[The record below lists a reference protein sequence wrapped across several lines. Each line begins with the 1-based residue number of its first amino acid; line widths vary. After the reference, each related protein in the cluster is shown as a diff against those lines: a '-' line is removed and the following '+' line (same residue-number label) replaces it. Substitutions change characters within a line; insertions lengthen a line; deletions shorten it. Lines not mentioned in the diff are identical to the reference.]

1 MDEVRNSHLTETL
14 AAYGLSTRFEKLPA
28 EVVDRAK
35 RVIADELGCMV
46 LGSSI
51 PPGQRM
57 RSFVTSVG
65 GVPEATIIGG
75 GAKVPM
81 NYAAL
86 ANGTSAHA
94 DELDGVHLS
103 QGHPGTLMVAST
115 VALCEGKG
123 LGGKELINALTLS
136 YDVGCRMVLGMG
148 GGVAIKNKRHEHCTP
163 LFAQGIAVAAGRLLG
178 LEKMAVQHA
187 MSLAALCIAVP
198 HSYLDERNHMSKA
211 MNMGQ
216 CAYAGVT
223 GALLASH
230 GFEAHDGFVEAK
242 GGLIDGWRTDKFD
255 RNIFTAGLGTHF
267 EIMNTGFKYYAA
279 GYPIHSPLHG
289 ALMLMKEHGVAVN
302 DIAKVRVGMTPKS
315 ADVVDGRKM
324 ASISLQS
331 MVSLGMVLGRLGYDD
346 AHDEA
351 ARNRPD
357 VQRLKG
363 LIEIVRDETISPDSS
378 RRSTWVEITTT
389 SGQVYRGPERI
400 APGHWELGGMP
411 WDDLRAKFES
421 LVAPRLGL
429 EAARHAFAFIER
441 LETHDSLTA
450 LLQILGAQPDKTRD
464 DQGR

>member
-1 MDEVRNSHLTETL
+1 VSDLRQSRLTETL
-14 AAYGLSTRFEKLPA
+14 AAYGLSTRFEKLPP

-35 RVIADELGCMV
+35 RVIADEIGCMV
-46 LGSSI
+46 LGSTI
-51 PPGQRM
+51 APGQRM
-57 RSFVTSVG
+57 RSFVTSIG
-65 GVPEATIIGG
+65 GVEEATIIGG
-75 GAKVPM
+75 GAKAPM

-115 VALCEGKG
+115 VALCEGRS
-123 LGGKELINALTLS
+123 LSGKELINALVLS

-148 GGVAIKNKRHEHCTP
+148 GGAAIKHKRHEHCTP
-163 LFAQGIAVAAGRLLG
+163 LFAQGIAVAAGRMLR
-178 LEKMAVQHA
+178 LEQLAVQHA

-242 GGLIDGWRTDKFD
+242 GGLIDGWRTEKFELD
-255 RNIFTAGLGTHF
+255 IFTAGLGQHF
-267 EIMNTGFKYYAA
+267 SIMETGFKYYAA
-279 GYPIHSPLHG
+279 GYPIHSPLFG
-289 ALMLMKEHGVAVN
+289 ALILMQEY
-302 DIAKVRVGMTPKS
+302 DIAADNIARVRVGMAPKS
-315 ADVVDGRKM
+315 ADVVDDRKM

-331 MVSLGMVLGRLGYDD
+331 MMSLGMVLGRLSYDD
-346 AHDEA
+346 AHCEA
-351 ARNRPD
+351 ARNRPN
-357 VQRLKG
+357 VLRLRNT
-363 LIEIVRDETISPDSS
+363 IEIVRDDAISADSS
-378 RRSTWVEITTT
+378 RRATWVEITTA

-411 WDDLRAKFES
+411 WEDLRAKFDS
-421 LVAPRLGL
+421 LVGPRLGSDTSKT
-429 EAARHAFAFIER
+429 AFSIVER
-441 LETHDSLTA
+441 LEEQDSIARLCHV
-450 LLQILGAQPDKTRD
+450 LSGQV
-464 DQGR
+464 

>member
-1 MDEVRNSHLTETL
+1 ML

-35 RVIADELGCMV
+35 RVIADEIGCMV
-46 LGSSI
+46 LGSTI

-57 RSFVTSVG
+57 RSFVTSIG

-75 GAKVPM
+75 GAKAPM

-86 ANGTSAHA
+86 SNGTSAHA
-94 DELDGVHLS
+94 DELDCVHLS
-103 QGHPGTLMVAST
+103 PGHPGTLMVAST
-115 VALCEGKG
+115 VALCEGRG
-123 LGGKELINALTLS
+123 LSGKELINALVLS
-136 YDVGCRMVLGMG
+136 YDVGCRTVLGMG
-148 GGVAIKNKRHEHCTP
+148 GGAAIKHKRHEHCTP
-163 LFAQGIAVAAGRLLG
+163 LFAQGIAVAAGRLLR
-178 LEKMAVQHA
+178 LEQLAVQHA

-255 RNIFTAGLGTHF
+255 LDVFTAGLGQQF
-267 EIMNTGFKYYAA
+267 SIMETGFKYYAA
-279 GYPIHSPLHG
+279 GYPIHSPLYG
-289 ALMLMKEHGVAVN
+289 ALILMQEH
-302 DIAKVRVGMTPKS
+302 DIAAEDIARVQVGMAPKS

-331 MVSLGMVLGRLGYDD
+331 MMSLGMVLGRLSYDD
-346 AHDEA
+346 AHSEA

-357 VQRLKG
+357 VLRLRDT
-363 LIEIVRDETISPDSS
+363 IEIVRDE
-378 RRSTWVEITTT
+378 
-389 SGQVYRGPERI
+389 
-400 APGHWELGGMP
+400 
-411 WDDLRAKFES
+411 
-421 LVAPRLGL
+421 
-429 EAARHAFAFIER
+429 
-441 LETHDSLTA
+441 
-450 LLQILGAQPDKTRD
+450 
-464 DQGR
+464 

>member
-1 MDEVRNSHLTETL
+1 LSDLRNSRITEKL
-14 AAYGLSTRFEKLPA
+14 AVYGLSTRFERLPA

-35 RVIADELGCMV
+35 RVIADEIGCMV
-46 LGSSI
+46 LGSTI
-51 PPGQRM
+51 PPGIRM
-57 RSFVTSVG
+57 RSFVTSIG

-75 GAKVPM
+75 GAKAPIG
-81 NYAAL
+81 YAAL

-103 QGHPGTLMVAST
+103 QGHPGSLMVSAMI
-115 VALCEGKG
+115 ALCEGRSQSG
-123 LGGKELINALTLS
+123 RDLINALTLS

-148 GGVAIKNKRHEHCTP
+148 GGAAIKQKRHEHCTP

-178 LEKMAVQHA
+178 LEQLAVQHA

-223 GALLASH
+223 GALLAGH

-242 GGLIDGWRTDKFD
+242 GGLIDGWRTDKLD
-255 RNIFTAGLGTHF
+255 LNVFTAGLGEEF
-267 EIMNTGFKYYAA
+267 SILQTGFKYYAA

-289 ALMLMKEHGVAVN
+289 ALELMREHAITT
-302 DIAKVRVGMTPKS
+302 DRIARVRVGMAPKS
-315 ADVVDGRKM
+315 ADVVDGRRM

-331 MVSLGMVLGRLGYDD
+331 MMSLGMVLGRLTYDD

-351 ARNRPD
+351 ARNRAD
-357 VQRLKG
+357 VQRLRNT
-363 LIEIVRDETISPDSS
+363 IEIVRDESISADSS
-378 RRSTWVEITTT
+378 RRATWVEITTL
-389 SGQVYRGPERI
+389 SGQSHRGPERI

-411 WDDLRAKFES
+411 WDDLRAKFDS
-421 LVAPRLGL
+421 LVGPRLGP
-429 EAARHAFAFIER
+429 EASKTAFSFIER
-441 LETHDSLTA
+441 LEQHDSLTDLCEA
-450 LLQILGAQPDKTRD
+450 VSGRTR
-464 DQGR
+464 